1 MKHSE
6 ECFAGCSA
14 LVRECGGCG
23 YGPCGMFIAIAHDG
37 PWKAR
42 ARGSFA
48 PSLGTG
54 ARLGV
59 FVFCLFLASVSG
71 ARAEGPVLDVDG
83 MTFVATRD
91 ARTELMVWAVHARFF
106 TDSETVKLEDVH
118 ATVESN
124 DRARAFDLM
133 CERGE
138 LNLETNDFRAEG
150 SVTGSTD
157 SGRRFSAPWVQ
168 YDHETG
174 LLFTDAPV
182 LITED
187 AVTFRGGGFEYFV
200 REHRFVLKGGA
211 SVVQEP

>member
-1 MKHSE
+1 M
-6 ECFAGCSA
+6 
-14 LVRECGGCG
+14 
-23 YGPCGMFIAIAHDG
+23 
-37 PWKAR
+37 
-42 ARGSFA
+42 
-48 PSLGTG
+48 SLGG
-54 ARLGV
+54 GMWIGV
-59 FVFCLFLASVSG
+59 LAFGLLLASASG
-71 ARAEGPVLDVDG
+71 ARAESPVLDVDG

-91 ARTELMVWAVHARFF
+91 ARTEVVVWAVHARFL
-106 TDSETVKLEDVH
+106 TDSEIVQLEDVH
-118 ATVESN
+118 ATVDSD

-133 CERGE
+133 CERGQ

-157 SGRRFSAPWVQ
+157 RGRRFSAPWVE
-168 YDHETG
+168 YDHEAG

-200 REHRFVLKGGA
+200 REHRFVLKRGA

>member
-1 MKHSE
+1 MS
-6 ECFAGCSA
+6 F
-14 LVRECGGCG
+14 GGG
-23 YGPCGMFIAIAHDG
+23 LWI
-37 PWKAR
+37 
-42 ARGSFA
+42 
-48 PSLGTG
+48 
-54 ARLGV
+54 GV
-59 FVFCLFLASVSG
+59 FVLGLLLASASG

-91 ARTELMVWAVHARFF
+91 ARTELVVWAAHARFF
-106 TDSETVKLEDVH
+106 TDSETVQLEDVH
-118 ATVESN
+118 ATVESS
-124 DRARAFDLM
+124 DRTRAFDLM
-133 CERGE
+133 CERGR

-157 SGRRFSAPWVQ
+157 RGRRFSAPWVE
-168 YDHETG
+168 YDHAAG

-187 AVTFRGGGFEYFV
+187 AVTFRGGGFEYYV